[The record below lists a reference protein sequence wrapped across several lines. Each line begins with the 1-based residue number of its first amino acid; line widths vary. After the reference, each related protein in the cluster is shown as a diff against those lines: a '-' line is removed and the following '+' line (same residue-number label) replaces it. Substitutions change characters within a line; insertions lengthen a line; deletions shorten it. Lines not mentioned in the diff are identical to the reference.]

1 MKKNIRKIYFS
12 MIVGSVALLL
22 NACGNSATFDAVTP
36 VTDGAKVKFVHAVQ
50 GGPAIV
56 VFANGKKWSAILNS
70 ISNGPDSLV
79 YGGIF
84 PQTDYAILPAGANNF
99 EIKTPA
105 SANPASAAVAASSL
119 TFESGKYYTVIAAD
133 TLPSPRLVTI
143 TDDRD
148 AIKND
153 RKTYVRFVNL
163 LTGGSATGYE
173 FVLRRKGVSTTLTS
187 IKYGELGTTL
197 EIDPAI
203 VGNSIND
210 SLFIRIPGATTNLT
224 ALNLTGST
232 TTNLTPNRL
241 RTFILRGKLSS
252 FGVSTIINN

>member
-1 MKKNIRKIYFS
+1 MKINIRKIYFS
-12 MIVGSVALLL
+12 VVVIGVALFI
-22 NACGNSATFDAVTP
+22 NACGDQTTFDAVTP

-56 VFANGKKWSAILNS
+56 VFANGKKWSALLNS
-70 ISNGPDSLV
+70 LANGPDSLV

-84 PQTDYAILPAGANNF
+84 PQTDYAVLPAGANNF

-105 SANPASAAVAASSL
+105 SANPASAAVIASNL

-143 TDDRD
+143 TDDRG

-153 RKTYVRFVNL
+153 TKTYVRFVNL
-163 LTGGSATGYE
+163 LTGGSATGYD
-173 FVLRRKGVSTTLTS
+173 FILRRRGVSTTLTS
-187 IKYGELGTTL
+187 IKYGETGATL

-203 VGNSIND
+203 VTNTVND
-210 SLFIRIPGATTNLT
+210 SLFIRIPGAITNLT
-224 ALNLTGST
+224 ALNLSGST